1 MNSSLT
7 LYEAFLSIT
16 VFRNV
21 GIVKLPGNI
30 IEESKPVYPIIS
42 LLIIA
47 AVEKPG
53 DSSIRRLVKG
63 SAGVVRDVPK

>member
-1 MNSSLT
+1 MKLFSRKRSSAT
-7 LYEAFLSIT
+7 SG
-16 VFRNV
+16 V
-21 GIVKLPGNI
+21 VKLPGKI

-63 SAGVVRDVPK
+63 SAGPFRALQPSHTATK

>member
-1 MNSSLT
+1 M
-7 LYEAFLSIT
+7 
-16 VFRNV
+16 
-21 GIVKLPGNI
+21 KLPGKI

-42 LLIIA
+42 VLIIA

-63 SAGVVRDVPK
+63 SAGPVRAL